1 MSSSVDG
8 NGIIQTHRSESLRSV
23 ASNSSL
29 ASTVSLTRRPRT
41 TRARSRTGEASPR
54 LDRSAEPSPVMLFFE
69 KPVNS
74 DPVDALSPESPPAR
88 PPRSPARVSMDPL
101 RPQAAAVQR
110 DVPGKIIIE
119 SPAVK
124 PAFPNIVTDRR
135 IPSAFSRVPSLSNIR
150 DSVASGFTQQS
161 GISSSLYPAS
171 TSAASGTE
179 SPPSPRSILEPD
191 EEMNIPVV
199 NEAQD
204 YDGDD
209 VSYRLRLLVKNSYF
223 LPPAHSKPSS
233 ADLSPS
239 LPKKPNAPGFLDL
252 FRVGKSRSK
261 PVTPAGV
268 NQTFDLS
275 PALRTA
281 SDATAPAYTLVHPS
295 IPRSPRPPGR
305 VVVVRET
312 MADLVTAAK
321 QAEQEMK
328 IRSARRDQGSQ
339 REPANFDDLDVI
351 DPTDAVDLPP
361 PSPNSPFTPQAS
373 ALRGLGVQDSIGA
386 GELANLLAPGTPGF
400 GADNDWR
407 RALLHTAVAHSLD
420 NLQASPSPTAATD
433 PRKALAQRIV
443 DNPIIESSGE
453 TQSPKVSS
461 EVTGDSFRL
470 SSMTPDRSET
480 PSVPLIPLVPPPR
493 KPINPLYSLSQT
505 DLPLPVEPVPP
516 LPTLSSSEIANMKTF
531 SSPRPSGESNVRH
544 VLTMTPPPAAFLSHP
559 RGRQSRTS
567 LDSFSDGATSSSS
580 GRPSLSQSEGTHLSP
595 TNSAFR
601 DLRRDDGDQRNSID
615 QASVLSN
622 RIAQRNTATSPSAVG
637 PAPIALSLPPRKSSL
652 HHRRTTT
659 TVTTKSLASEPG
671 HSFSR
676 KEPNEIL
683 APEPATPP
691 FPTPSQ
697 PLSLRIPHEYISPG
711 LRSAPPGASVTPSF
725 FDSIQS
731 QPNAMDDLDSSSDE
745 SESDSDDEEV
755 ETRAR
760 SIERPSIPSGYRPR
774 SSASSMRSSS
784 RSLFTRLGNHSS
796 PHISRQPDEDVPGL
810 PDRRKPI
817 GNVPQPGPSFSEKL
831 GSAVST
837 FDIYQYAQGS
847 LAVGLPDSPPPDG
860 KKLRTRESVQR
871 LDDVL
876 IQHMKAEKD
885 RFKQIASNSVQSD
898 TRRNRHAK

>member
-1 MSSSVDG
+1 
-8 NGIIQTHRSESLRSV
+8 
-23 ASNSSL
+23 
-29 ASTVSLTRRPRT
+29 
-41 TRARSRTGEASPR
+41 
-54 LDRSAEPSPVMLFFE
+54 MLFQ
-69 KPVNS
+69 S
-74 DPVDALSPESPPAR
+74 L
-88 PPRSPARVSMDPL
+88 
-101 RPQAAAVQR
+101 
-110 DVPGKIIIE
+110 
-119 SPAVK
+119 AVK
-124 PAFPNIVTDRR
+124 PPLPNIVTDRH

-191 EEMNIPVV
+191 EEMNIPTV
-199 NEAQD
+199 NEVQD

-239 LPKKPNAPGFLDL
+239 LPKKANSPGFLDL

-268 NQTFDLS
+268 NQTFDLTAA
-275 PALRTA
+275 PRTA
-281 SDATAPAYTLVHPS
+281 PDASPVHPS

-312 MADLVTAAK
+312 MADLVAAAK

-328 IRSARRDQGSQ
+328 IRNARRDQGSQ
-339 REPANFDDLDVI
+339 REPATLDDLDVI

-361 PSPNSPFTPQAS
+361 PSPNSPFAPQAS

-386 GELANLLAPGTPGF
+386 GELANLLAPGSPGF

-453 TQSPKVSS
+453 TPSPKISS
-461 EVTGDSFRL
+461 KDVTGDSSRL

-516 LPTLSSSEIANMKTF
+516 LPTLSSSEITNMKA
-531 SSPRPSGESNVRH
+531 SSSSRPSGETSVRR
-544 VLTMTPPPAAFLSHP
+544 VMTMTPPPAAFLSHSRDP
-559 RGRQSRTS
+559 PSRTAS

-580 GRPSLSQSEGTHLSP
+580 GRSSLSQSEGTHLRSP

-601 DLRRDDGDQRNSID
+601 DLRHDDGDQRNSTD
-615 QASVLSN
+615 QPSVLANS
-622 RIAQRNTATSPSAVG
+622 IAQRNTAVSPSLRG
-637 PAPIALSLPPRKSSL
+637 PVPIALSLPPPRKSSL

-659 TVTTKSLASEPG
+659 TTTTKSLASEPG

-676 KEPNEIL
+676 RVPNEIL

-691 FPTPSQ
+691 FPSPSQ

-711 LRSAPPGASVTPSF
+711 LRSAPPGPSVPPSF

-745 SESDSDDEEV
+745 SDSDSDDEEV

-760 SIERPSIPSGYRPR
+760 SIERPPIPSGYRPR
-774 SSASSMRSSS
+774 SSLSSMRSSP

-817 GNVPQPGPSFSEKL
+817 GNVPQTTASFSEKL
-831 GSAVST
+831 GNAMST
-837 FDIYQYAQGS
+837 FDIFQYAQGS
-847 LAVGLPDSPPPDG
+847 LAAGPPDSPPPDG
-860 KKLRTRESVQR
+860 KKLRTRDSVQR

-898 TRRNRHAK
+898 TRRNRRGK